1 MRRTASPSYL
11 SVKHVLKQTVMNKLV
26 SLLLSFTVIGLL
38 GAQSTPQ
45 WCGFNDISINHTHP
59 EVHVQPT
66 KRNSLNIPKV
76 IPTIV
81 HILHEGEP
89 YGTFPHLSS
98 EIAYQA
104 IDSVNTW
111 FEETNA
117 SLELCIASVG
127 PDGEATS
134 GIIYHNLPTEFPG
147 YDFSNN
153 AQDYYTYIQA
163 NTLIE
168 PDEYLNIYVDNWTS
182 GPLGFATLPTG
193 PTCWVRTNQFNE
205 PESKTLIHEVGH
217 WCGLYHTFND
227 NGFPYDDCDDALTE
241 TNCEVQGDK
250 VCDTPPTTLTYGC
263 SPACPGDVIES
274 YMSYASDE
282 CQTLFTPGQIDR
294 MHAELET
301 LRPGV
306 INNNVACGN
315 ADVDLAIINF
325 TNNNPECDTYLDPS
339 ITIKNFGL
347 DGSFFIECQIQ
358 VVDSTFEEVYY
369 DSYTGVI
376 TLNQD
381 ETLEITFDP
390 YLFQFGDYTVLIDL
404 VTPDDGWEFNNSLV
418 QDLPLQPF
426 TEISVVY
433 YDGFSPSTQWRIY
446 EWDPET
452 GNHIPGYIASCNWG
466 GPQCWETGTFFT
478 ADDWPI
484 EWSYCLQPGCY
495 ELWWRWTGN
504 SALDCELVDLLGY
517 PGCYVDIQLSN
528 GEQIYYAD
536 EPIEEGGILYF
547 NFCVEA
553 PNPCP
558 ITECPTDLNGDGI
571 TGNDDLLIFL
581 SLVGQTGEC
590 IEGDF
595 NFDGTIGFND
605 LALFLNQYG
614 YDCNGI
620 LIEDNFITNVTEI
633 IQTNELIDPSG
644 LCKVGPPIYFDLT
657 GRKVNDKGRLAPG
670 IYIVVQNW
678 SNGNITTEKV
688 LLNSWR

>member
-1 MRRTASPSYL
+1 MKMVNVMRL
-11 SVKHVLKQTVMNKLV
+11 LLV
-26 SLLLSFTVIGLL
+26 SLFLQSFSATN
-38 GAQSTPQ
+38 AQQ
-45 WCGFNDISINHTHP
+45 WCGFGEVNKFYTHS
-59 EVHVQPT
+59 EVPVQPT
-66 KRNSLNIPKV
+66 KRNSLNIPKI

-89 YGTFPHLSS
+89 YGVFPHLSS

-127 PDGEATS
+127 PGGEAIS
-134 GIIYHNLPTEFPG
+134 GIIYHNLITEFPD

-153 AQDYYTYIQA
+153 AQDYYIPVQGQ
-163 NTLIE
+163 TLIE
-168 PDEYLNIYVDNWTS
+168 EDEYLNIYVDNWTS
-182 GPLGFATLPTG
+182 GPLGFATLPSG

-227 NGFPYDDCDDALTE
+227 NGFPYDDCEDAATE
-241 TNCEVQGDK
+241 TNCETQGDK
-250 VCDTPPTTLTYGC
+250 VCDTPPTTSTYSC
-263 SPACPGDVIES
+263 TPACPGDVIES
-274 YMSYASDE
+274 YMSYASDD

-294 MHAELET
+294 MHAQLET

-306 INNNVACGN
+306 INNNIACGN
-315 ADVDLAIINF
+315 ADIDLAVINF

-347 DGSFFIECQIQ
+347 DGSFYIECQIQ
-358 VVDSTFEEVYY
+358 VVDSTFEEIYY

-381 ETLEITFDP
+381 ETLEIVFDP
-390 YLFQFGDYTVLIDL
+390 YLFQFGDYTVLVDL
-404 VTPDDGWEFNNSLV
+404 VTPDDGWEFNNSLI

-433 YDGFSPSTQWRIY
+433 YDGFSPHTQFRIY

-452 GNHIPGYIASCNWG
+452 GDHIPGVVASCNWG

-478 ADDWPI
+478 ADQWPI

-495 ELWWRWTGN
+495 ELWWRWTSN
-504 SALDCELVDLLGY
+504 ANLDCDLVEALGY
-517 PGCYVDIQLSN
+517 PDCYVDIQLSN

-536 EPIEEGGILYF
+536 EQIEESGILYF

-581 SLVGQTGEC
+581 ASVGQTGEC

-595 NFDGTIGFND
+595 NFDGEIGFND

-620 LIEDNFITNVTEI
+620 LIEDNFITNVTEVL
-633 IQTNELIDPSG
+633 NETHILG
-644 LCKVGPPIYFDLT
+644 ACNVKPPIYFDLT
-657 GRKVNDKGRLAPG
+657 GRKVNEKGRLAPG
-670 IYIVVQNW
+670 IYIVVEED
-678 SNGNITTEKV
+678 SNGRTTSKKIF
-688 LLNSWR
+688 LNSWNQ

>member
-1 MRRTASPSYL
+1 MKMVNVMR
-11 SVKHVLKQTVMNKLV
+11 
-26 SLLLSFTVIGLL
+26 LLLVCLFFQIFSAN
-38 GAQSTPQ
+38 AQQ
-45 WCGFNDISINHTHP
+45 WCGFQEVNKFHTHS
-59 EVHVQPT
+59 EVPVQPT
-66 KRNSLNIPKV
+66 KRNSLNIPKI

-89 YGTFPHLSS
+89 YGVFPHLSS

-127 PDGEATS
+127 PGGEAIS
-134 GIIYHNLPTEFPG
+134 GIIYHNLITEFPD

-153 AQDYYTYIQA
+153 AQDYYIPVQGQ
-163 NTLIE
+163 TLIE
-168 PDEYLNIYVDNWTS
+168 EDEYLNIYVDNWTS
-182 GPLGFATLPTG
+182 GPLGFATLPSG

-227 NGFPYDDCDDALTE
+227 NGFPYDDCEDAATE
-241 TNCEVQGDK
+241 TNCETQGDK
-250 VCDTPPTTLTYGC
+250 VCDTPPTTSTYSC
-263 SPACPGDVIES
+263 TPACPGDVIES
-274 YMSYASDE
+274 YMSYASDD

-294 MHAELET
+294 MHAQLET

-306 INNNVACGN
+306 INNNIACGN
-315 ADVDLAIINF
+315 ADIDLAVINF

-347 DGSFFIECQIQ
+347 DGSFYIECQIQ
-358 VVDSTFEEVYY
+358 VVDSTFEEIYY

-381 ETLEITFDP
+381 ETLEIVFDP
-390 YLFQFGDYTVLIDL
+390 YLFQFGDYTVLVDL
-404 VTPDDGWEFNNSLV
+404 VTPDDGWEFNNSLI

-433 YDGFSPSTQWRIY
+433 YDGFSPHTQFRIY

-452 GNHIPGYIASCNWG
+452 GDHIPGVVASCNWG

-478 ADDWPI
+478 ADQWPI

-495 ELWWRWTGN
+495 ELWWRWTSN
-504 SALDCELVDLLGY
+504 ANLDCDLVEALGY
-517 PGCYVDIQLSN
+517 PDCYVDIQLSN

-536 EPIEEGGILYF
+536 EQIEESGILYF

-581 SLVGQTGEC
+581 ASVGQTGEC

-595 NFDGTIGFND
+595 NFDGEIGFND

-620 LIEDNFITNVTEI
+620 LIEDNFITNVTEVL
-633 IQTNELIDPSG
+633 NETHILG
-644 LCKVGPPIYFDLT
+644 ACNVKPPIYFDLT
-657 GRKVNDKGRLAPG
+657 GRKVNEKGRLAPG
-670 IYIVVQNW
+670 IYIVVEED
-678 SNGNITTEKV
+678 SNGRTTSKKIF
-688 LLNSWR
+688 LNSWNQ

>member
-1 MRRTASPSYL
+1 MKMVSVMRL
-11 SVKHVLKQTVMNKLV
+11 LLV
-26 SLLLSFTVIGLL
+26 SLFFQIFSAN
-38 GAQSTPQ
+38 AQQ
-45 WCGFNDISINHTHP
+45 WCGFQEVNKFHTP
-59 EVHVQPT
+59 SEVPVQPT
-66 KRNSLNIPKV
+66 KRNSLNIPKI

-89 YGTFPHLSS
+89 YGVFPHLSS

-111 FEETNA
+111 FDETDA

-127 PDGEATS
+127 PNGEATS
-134 GIIYHNLPTEFPG
+134 GIIYHNLLTEFPG

-153 AQDYYTYIQA
+153 AQDYYTLVQGQ
-163 NTLIE
+163 TLIE
-168 PDEYLNIYVDNWTS
+168 EDEYLNIYVDNWTS
-182 GPLGFATLPTG
+182 GPLGFATLPSG

-205 PESKTLIHEVGH
+205 SESKTLIHEVGH

-227 NGFPYDDCDDALTE
+227 NGFPYDDCEDAATE
-241 TNCEVQGDK
+241 TNCETQGDK
-250 VCDTPPTTLTYGC
+250 VCDTPPTTSTYGC
-263 SPACPGDVIES
+263 TPACPGDVIES
-274 YMSYASDE
+274 YMSYASDG

-294 MHAELET
+294 MHAQLET

-306 INNNVACGN
+306 INNNIACGN
-315 ADVDLAIINF
+315 ADIDLAVINF

-347 DGSFFIECQIQ
+347 DGSFYVECQIQ
-358 VVDSTFEEVYY
+358 VIDSIFEEVYY

-376 TLNQD
+376 TLDQD
-381 ETLEITFDP
+381 ETLEIAFDP

-404 VTPDDGWEFNNSLV
+404 VTDGDGWEFNNSLV

-433 YDGFSPSTQWRIY
+433 YDGWSPSTQFRIY
-446 EWDPET
+446 KWNPET
-452 GNHIPGYIASCNWG
+452 GNHIPGVVASCNWG
-466 GPQCWETGTFFT
+466 GPQCWETGTFFME
-478 ADDWPI
+478 DDWPI
-484 EWSYCLQPGCY
+484 EWSFCLQPGCY
-495 ELWWRWTGN
+495 ELWWRWTSN
-504 SALDCELVDLLGY
+504 SNLDCELVDLLGY
-517 PGCYVDIQLSN
+517 PDCYVDIQLSN

-536 EPIEEGGILYF
+536 EQIEESGILYF

-553 PNPCP
+553 PDPCP

-581 SLVGQTGEC
+581 ASVGQTGEC

-595 NFDGTIGFND
+595 NFDGEIGFND

-633 IQTNELIDPSG
+633 LNETYNLG
-644 LCKVGPPIYFDLT
+644 ACNVKPPIYFDLT
-657 GRKVNDKGRLAPG
+657 GRKVNEKGRLAPG
-670 IYIVVQNW
+670 IYIVVEED
-678 SNGNITTEKV
+678 SNGRTTSRKIF
-688 LLNSWR
+688 LNSWSQ